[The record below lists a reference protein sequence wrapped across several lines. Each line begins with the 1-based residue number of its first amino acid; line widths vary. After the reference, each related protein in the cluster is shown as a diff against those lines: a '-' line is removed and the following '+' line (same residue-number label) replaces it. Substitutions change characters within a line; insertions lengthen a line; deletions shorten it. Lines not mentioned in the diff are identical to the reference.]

1 MNSYNLG
8 LVKALVSLMVL
19 DYLYLSSSSGIF
31 KKIIEDV
38 QKSKFKIKVYPTIVV
53 YILIF
58 FMWMKFIYSVKKR
71 YSLKENVKRGF
82 LLGFFTYGIFE
93 FTNYAIFSKWTLQ
106 GVILDTFW
114 GGVLYALITFFS
126 LYKF

>member
-8 LVKALVSLMVL
+8 LIKALVSLMVL
-19 DYLYLSSSSGIF
+19 DYLYLSTSSGIF

-58 FMWMKFIYSVKKR
+58 FMWMKFIYSVKNR
-71 YSLKENVKRGF
+71 YSLKENIKRVF
-82 LLGFFTYGIFE
+82 LLGFFTCGVFE
-93 FTNYAIFSKWTLQ
+93 FTNYAIFTKWTLQ
-106 GVILDTFW
+106 GVIMDTVW
-114 GGVLYALITFFS
+114 GGILYALITFFS

>member
-8 LVKALVSLMVL
+8 LGKALVSLMVL
-19 DYLYLSSSSGIF
+19 DYLYLTSSSGIF

-71 YSLKENVKRGF
+71 YSLKENIKRGF

-106 GVILDTFW
+106 GVILDTVW
-114 GGVLYALITFFS
+114 GGVLYGLITFFS

>member
-8 LVKALVSLMVL
+8 LLKGLVTLMVL
-19 DYLYLSSSSGIF
+19 DYFYLNTSSGIF

-38 QKSKFKIKVYPTIVV
+38 QKSKFKIKGYPTIVV

-71 YSLKENVKRGF
+71 YSLKENIKRGF

-93 FTNYAIFSKWTLQ
+93 FTNYAIFSKWKLQAVIMDTL
-106 GVILDTFW
+106 W
-114 GGVLYALITFFS
+114 GGILYALITFFS

>member
-19 DYLYLSSSSGIF
+19 DYLYLTSSSGIF

-71 YSLKENVKRGF
+71 YSLKENIKRGF

-106 GVILDTFW
+106 GVILDTVW
-114 GGVLYALITFFS
+114 GGVLYGLITFFS

>member
-8 LVKALVSLMVL
+8 LIKALVSLMVL
-19 DYLYLSSSSGIF
+19 DYLYLSTSSGIF

-58 FMWMKFIYSVKKR
+58 FMWMKFIYSVKNR
-71 YSLKENVKRGF
+71 YSLKENIKRGF
-82 LLGFFTYGIFE
+82 LLGFFTCGVFE
-93 FTNYAIFSKWTLQ
+93 FTNYAIFTKWTLQ
-106 GVILDTFW
+106 GVIMDTIW
-114 GGVLYALITFFS
+114 GGILYALITFFS